1 MSFLTNNKYVK
12 KYFISLKCHTE
23 NKSQES
29 KSLLFSQ
36 WKKPPKR
43 QQIVLIRNNA
53 FLWYRWKW
61 VIFYAFSKEA
71 AFFFFSTKTKNGEMY
86 LLWHVL
92 TCDSEGLSVWLT
104 KWPQTLESSGEKDGL
119 LYDAS
124 QRFLLYLIRWNQGP
138 YLSSST
144 KAHQSLCSLK
154 RRSKCSQGSV
164 SYWKHWKRTAKR
176 SSGCGGDIHL
186 CRARRLQRFWFW
198 WIYDLFG
205 LQLQVRQCLPKS
217 IRLESKWQPKNKDKY
232 YEIWDQMVIQY
243 DSNMKVRVELCI
255 AQRQM
260 G

>member
-104 KWPQTLESSGEKDGL
+104 KWPQTLESSEEKDGL
-119 LYDAS
+119 LLWCITEILALFNQVKS
-124 QRFLLYLIRWNQGP
+124 RPCICHHLQKHISLSALWSAGRNAPRVRFHTENTGRGL
-138 YLSSST
+138 
-144 KAHQSLCSLK
+144 QSDLQAAEVISI
-154 RRSKCSQGSV
+154 SV
-164 SYWKHWKRTAKR
+164 EQEDYKDFDFDEFMI
-176 SSGCGGDIHL
+176 SSGYSCKWDSAFQNQLDSKANDSPKIKTNIMKFEIKWWYSMT
-186 CRARRLQRFWFW
+186 ATWRFGWS
-198 WIYDLFG
+198 Y
-205 LQLQVRQCLPKS
+205 V
-217 IRLESKWQPKNKDKY
+217 
-232 YEIWDQMVIQY
+232 
-243 DSNMKVRVELCI
+243 
-255 AQRQM
+255 
-260 G
+260 